1 MRGLRRVL
9 TLGAVAGVLLAGLGM
24 GAAYATDPG
33 PLTGTGHVTDSSDA
47 LTADQEKALNEQ
59 LSQLSADSG
68 AELFVVFI
76 DSYTNPTGDVEW
88 TERTRTGNNFSD
100 RQYLISIATVDRN
113 FAMAGPDSGG
123 PLSASQQ
130 VDVTDAMLPAL
141 QNSDW
146 AGAVSDGAAKIQ
158 DILVDGPKRAATAWM
173 LFGVVVVIAVLA
185 TIVILLVRRARK
197 AAAERAQRQAQIEQ
211 LAQEAGIALVRTD
224 DVVKASEQEMDYAR
238 AQFGDEAI
246 GEFTAALQAA
256 SKNLDEAFGLK
267 QKLDDEIPDTDQQKI
282 EWNQRIIQLCSETT
296 TQLESKK
303 ADFDQLRKLEQ
314 NAPAA
319 LENVRRLR
327 AAAFSEI
334 ERADQI
340 LARLAQTYAA
350 GAISAVVDNT
360 TQARSR
366 ITFTDQQIEAAQSA
380 ITAGQTGDAAMS
392 IRAAEGAIQ
401 QATQLEDAVEAL
413 ATNLTA
419 AEQRGGEL
427 VREIQNDI
435 QGAQGLPDSSGT
447 IAQTAATAAQQLRQ
461 AQSLLGNA
469 NRDPIEA
476 LRMLDAAN
484 TAIDAVIARGRDEQA
499 KIQRAQSMLG
509 SALQRADTQISS
521 AESFILNRRGAISST
536 ARTRLSQA
544 QQNASQARALA
555 STDPVQALSLAQS
568 ADRLASEA
576 LRLAQ
581 NDMGM
586 WGGGGGG
593 GGNDDS
599 LGALL
604 GGILIGNSMNN
615 NRRGGGWG
623 GGGWGGGGGGIFGGG
638 GSSSGHSGGF
648 FGGGGGGGFSVGGF
662 GGGGGGGFGGGGGSS
677 GHSGGRF

>member
-9 TLGAVAGVLLAGLGM
+9 TLGAMVGVLLAGVGV

-33 PLTGTGHVTDSSDA
+33 PLTGSGHITDSSDV
-47 LTADQEKALNEQ
+47 LSPSQEETLNEE
-59 LSQLSADSG
+59 LEKLAAGSG

-76 DSYTNPTGDVEW
+76 DSYTNPSGDIEW
-88 TERTRTGNNFSD
+88 TERTRNGNNFSD
-100 RQYLISIATVDRN
+100 RQYLISIATVDRA
-113 FAMAGPDSGG
+113 FAMAGPETGG

-130 VDVTDAMLPAL
+130 IEVTDAMLPAL
-141 QNSDW
+141 RDSDW
-146 AGAVSDGAAKIQ
+146 AGAVSDSAAKVQ
-158 DILVDGPKRAATAWM
+158 DILVDGPKRAATGWM
-173 LFGVVVVIAVLA
+173 LFGVVVVLAVLA
-185 TIVILLVRRARK
+185 TVVILLVRRARK
-197 AAAERAQRQAQIEQ
+197 AAAERAKRQAQIEQ
-211 LAQEAGIALVRTD
+211 LSQDAGIALVRTD

-256 SKNLDEAFGLK
+256 SKNLDEAFSLK

-282 EWNQRIIQLCSETT
+282 EWNQRIVQLCSETT
-296 TQLESKK
+296 TDLESKK

-327 AAAFSEI
+327 AAASAEI

-340 LARLAQTYAA
+340 LARLTQTYAA
-350 GAISAVVDNT
+350 SAISAVTDNT

-366 ITFTDQQIEAAQSA
+366 ITFTDQQITAAESA
-380 ITAGQTGDAAMS
+380 IAAGQTGDAAIA

-435 QGAQGLPDSSGT
+435 QGAQSLPDSSGA

-469 NRDPIEA
+469 SRDPLEA
-476 LRMLDAAN
+476 LRMLESAN

-509 SALQRADTQISS
+509 SALQRADTQIAS

-544 QQNASQARALA
+544 QQNANQARALA

-593 GGNDDS
+593 GNDDS

-623 GGGWGGGGGGIFGGG
+623 GGGGGIFGGG
-638 GSSSGHSGGF
+638 GSGSSGHSGGF
-648 FGGGGGGGFSVGGF
+648 FGGGGGGGGFSVGGF
-662 GGGGGGGFGGGGGSS
+662 GGGGGGFGGGGGSS

>member
-1 MRGLRRVL
+1 MV
-9 TLGAVAGVLLAGLGM
+9 GVLLAGVGV

-33 PLTGTGHVTDSSDA
+33 PLTGSGHITDSSDV
-47 LTADQEKALNEQ
+47 LSPSQEETLNEE
-59 LSQLSADSG
+59 LEKLATDSG

-76 DSYTNPTGDVEW
+76 DSYTNPSGDIEW
-88 TERTRTGNNFSD
+88 TERTRNGNNFSD
-100 RQYLISIATVDRN
+100 RQYLISIATVDRA
-113 FAMAGPDSGG
+113 FAMAGPETGG

-130 VDVTDAMLPAL
+130 IEVTDAMLPAL
-141 QNSDW
+141 RDSDW
-146 AGAVSDGAAKIQ
+146 AGAVSDSAAKVQ
-158 DILVDGPKRAATAWM
+158 DILVDGPKRAATGWM
-173 LFGVVVVIAVLA
+173 LFGVVVVLAVLA
-185 TIVILLVRRARK
+185 TVVILLVRRARK
-197 AAAERAQRQAQIEQ
+197 AAAERAKRQAQIEQ
-211 LAQEAGIALVRTD
+211 LSQDAGIALVRTD

-256 SKNLDEAFGLK
+256 SKNLDEAFSLK

-282 EWNQRIIQLCSETT
+282 EWNQRIVQLCSETT
-296 TQLESKK
+296 TDLESKK

-327 AAAFSEI
+327 AAASAEI

-340 LARLAQTYAA
+340 LAQLAQTYAA
-350 GAISAVVDNT
+350 SAISAVTDNT

-366 ITFTDQQIEAAQSA
+366 ITFTDQQITAAESA
-380 ITAGQTGDAAMS
+380 IAAGQTGDAAIS

-435 QGAQGLPDSSGT
+435 QGAQSLPDSSGAV
-447 IAQTAATAAQQLRQ
+447 AQTAATAAQQLRQ

-469 NRDPIEA
+469 SRDPLEA
-476 LRMLDAAN
+476 LRMLESAN

-509 SALQRADTQISS
+509 SALQRADTQIAS

-544 QQNASQARALA
+544 QQNANQARALA

-593 GGNDDS
+593 GNDDS

-623 GGGWGGGGGGIFGGG
+623 GGGGGIFGGG
-638 GSSSGHSGGF
+638 GSGSSGHSGGF
-648 FGGGGGGGFSVGGF
+648 FGGGGGGGGFSVGGF
-662 GGGGGGGFGGGGGSS
+662 GGGGGGFGGGGGSS

>member
-1 MRGLRRVL
+1 M
-9 TLGAVAGVLLAGLGM
+9 AGVLLAGLGM

-33 PLTGTGHVTDSSDA
+33 PLTGSGHITDSSDV
-47 LTADQEKALNEQ
+47 LSPSQEKTLNEQ
-59 LSQLSADSG
+59 LAKLSADSG

-88 TERTRTGNNFSD
+88 TERTRNGNNFSD
-100 RQYLISIATVDRN
+100 RQYLISIATVGRA
-113 FAMAGPDSGG
+113 FAIAGPESGG

-130 VDVTDAMLPAL
+130 IEVTDAMLPAL
-141 QNSDW
+141 GDSEW
-146 AGAVSDGAAKIQ
+146 GAAVSDGAAKIQ
-158 DILVDGPKRAATAWM
+158 DILVDGPKRAATGWM

-197 AAAERAQRQAQIEQ
+197 AAAERAKRQAQIEQ
-211 LAQEAGIALVRTD
+211 LSQDAGIALVRTD

-238 AQFGDEAI
+238 AQFGDDAI
-246 GEFTAALQAA
+246 GEFTTALQAA

-267 QKLDDEIPDTDQQKI
+267 QKLDDEIPDADQQKI

-296 TQLESKK
+296 TDLESKK

-327 AAAFSEI
+327 ATAAAEI

-340 LARLAQTYAA
+340 LAGLAQTYAA
-350 GAISAVVDNT
+350 SAITAVTDNT

-366 ITFTDQQIEAAQSA
+366 ITFTDQQIAAAESA
-380 ITAGQTGDAAMS
+380 IAAGQTGDAAIS

-413 ATNLTA
+413 AKNLTA

-435 QGAQGLPDSSGT
+435 QAAQGLPDSSGA

-469 NRDPIEA
+469 ARDPLEA

-484 TAIDAVIARGRDEQA
+484 TAIDAVIARGRDEAA

-509 SALQRADTQISS
+509 SALQRADTQIAS

-544 QQNASQARALA
+544 QQNANQARALA

-593 GGNDDS
+593 GNDDS

-623 GGGWGGGGGGIFGGG
+623 GGSGGIFGGG
-638 GSSSGHSGGF
+638 GGSSSSGHSGGF
-648 FGGGGGGGFSVGGF
+648 FGGGGSSGGGFSVGGF
-662 GGGGGGGFGGGGGSS
+662 GGGGGGGGFGGGGGSS